1 MNIKNTVIDAAATC
15 GRTAIVKGIRPR
27 YRYIDGRR
35 TDVQEGYS
43 IACVLP
49 ERGYEELSVSVPS
62 IPAELEGC
70 TGNPFVTFDGLTL
83 SVYGRPDDLRLSA
96 KATAVHMVDGKAK
109 A

>member
-1 MNIKNTVIDAAATC
+1 MNLKSIIIDAAATC
-15 GRTAIVKGIRPR
+15 GKTAIVKSVRPR

-49 ERGYEELSVSVPS
+49 ERGYEELTVSVPS

-96 KATAVHMVDGKAK
+96 KATAVRLVDGRSKA
-109 A
+109 